1 MVDGRFNY
9 VVKNDYEGYNA
20 TLESIPDDASG
31 LEDIF
36 ADLKTGFKTHKT
48 RDIDF
53 RIR

>member
-9 VVKNDYEGYNA
+9 VKKNDYEGYAA
-20 TLESIPDDASG
+20 TLGSIPDDASG
-31 LEDIF
+31 LDGIL
-36 ADLKTGFKTHKT
+36 ADLKTSFKTHKT